1 MSAKIFICPE
11 CDEVFKTRKLA
22 NQHRREK
29 VHKGAV
35 IVEEVVATPKTTL
48 KSKLPKKGNYK
59 CPKCEKTG
67 KTLKAIK
74 DHMSAKNHKGEPI
87 LQVIASKIPIN
98 TNKSKPKPEPKPE
111 PQPKKP
117 IMAFMKLRES
127 DAKNILKP
135 LVEINKTLEGLNITI
150 LINPINGGYILQYYH
165 TLLDI
170 VDDLQFKYNFVNIE
184 MQNTDLIFCLGLLKN
199 ISKDF
204 RVYDT
209 AGMKMYGTQEVVEGK
224 IVISLDERERIS
236 WGSLIEGIDFTQ
248 PDKLACVTG
257 IWKKTYGQT
266 KPVAKPVSKPIIT
279 PPKIKKDPVV
289 VEKTIVQ
296 AKVEDFEDWDVT
308 KYASET
314 FEAYGGRHNSMGV
327 RYSQKPYTPPAPP
340 TPISYPVYGIT
351 EYVIVI
357 DRVIKYEI
365 FE

>member
-248 PDKLACVTG
+248 PDKLACVT
-257 IWKKTYGQT
+257 
-266 KPVAKPVSKPIIT
+266 
-279 PPKIKKDPVV
+279 
-289 VEKTIVQ
+289 IVQ